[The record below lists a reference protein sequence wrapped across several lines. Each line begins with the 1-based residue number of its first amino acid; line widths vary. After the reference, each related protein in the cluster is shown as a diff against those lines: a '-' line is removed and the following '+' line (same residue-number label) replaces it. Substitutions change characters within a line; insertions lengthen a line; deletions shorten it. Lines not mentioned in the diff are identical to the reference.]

1 MPYSYGFAIIA
12 ITLAVKAAAFPLSQK
27 QVESTLA
34 MQALA
39 PKVKVLQAKFAAD
52 PERLQVETA
61 RLYQT
66 AGVNP
71 LAGCLPTLAT
81 IPVFIGLYRAL
92 SNVADEGLLTEGFF
106 WIPSLAGPVAVNGG
120 TGWLS
125 LVDGAPPLGWA
136 DTAKYLALPV
146 ALVISQFLSQ
156 KIISPPPVRFLR
168 FHFADLFLFAVSF
181 QSPFFPP
188 RRYALSLSSSPIPP
202 PPTTHPPAQSDDPQQ
217 QQTQAILK
225 FLPLMIGWFALSVPS
240 GLTLYWFTNNLVTTA
255 QQVYL
260 RKSFEAKQA
269 AEAAAG
275 PAPNGAGVIDVEGTY
290 VKPKE
295 LGGGAPAKPSGR
307 ETGARKRRADGGGSD
322 ASDAEDG
329 AAVGGGGEESAGA
342 RGERFRA
349 LKAREAAARARALAE
364 PAAAAAPPAADG
376 ELAVS
381 DAPPAKD
388 GGGAAGG
395 AKKVVK
401 KVVKRR

>member
-1 MPYSYGFAIIA
+1 
-12 ITLAVKAAAFPLSQK
+12 
-27 QVESTLA
+27 
-34 MQALA
+34 
-39 PKVKVLQAKFAAD
+39 
-52 PERLQVETA
+52 
-61 RLYQT
+61 
-66 AGVNP
+66 
-71 LAGCLPTLAT
+71 
-81 IPVFIGLYRAL
+81 
-92 SNVADEGLLTEGFF
+92 
-106 WIPSLAGPVAVNGG
+106 
-120 TGWLS
+120 
-125 LVDGAPPLGWA
+125 
-136 DTAKYLALPV
+136 
-146 ALVISQFLSQ
+146 
-156 KIISPPPVRFLR
+156 
-168 FHFADLFLFAVSF
+168 
-181 QSPFFPP
+181 
-188 RRYALSLSSSPIPP
+188 
-202 PPTTHPPAQSDDPQQ
+202 
-217 QQTQAILK
+217 
-225 FLPLMIGWFALSVPS
+225 MIGWFALSVPS

-275 PAPNGAGVIDVEGTY
+275 PVPDGAGVIDVEGTY

-329 AAVGGGGEESAGA
+329 AAGGAAGGGEESAGA

-364 PAAAAAPPAADG
+364 PAAPAAPAADG
-376 ELAVS
+376 ALAVP

-401 KVVKRR
+401 KTVKRR